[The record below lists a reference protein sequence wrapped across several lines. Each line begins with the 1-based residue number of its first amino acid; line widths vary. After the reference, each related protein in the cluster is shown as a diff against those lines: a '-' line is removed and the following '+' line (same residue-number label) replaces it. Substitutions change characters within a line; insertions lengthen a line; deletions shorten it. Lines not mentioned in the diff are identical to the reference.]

1 MLVSTHT
8 DPGSGFTLHR
18 EGVNTVG
25 WLEISRTIKRKD
37 KTSRVKDKK
46 IRLRILEGKDN
57 CLTVNISQQCH
68 HIYIQ
73 SIYFYLA
80 VKNVRFL

>member
-8 DPGSGFTLHR
+8 DPGSGFSLYR
-18 EGVNTVG
+18 EGVNAVG
-25 WLEISRTIKRKD
+25 WLEISGTIKRKD

-57 CLTVNISQQCH
+57 CLTVVTLASSVIMFTFKAFIS
-68 HIYIQ
+68 I
-73 SIYFYLA
+73 LLL
-80 VKNVRFL
+80 KM